1 MSRPQIIGFCG
12 VARSGKDT
20 CARYLHDQYGY
31 HHASFAGGI
40 KVMVEALLRYR
51 GLNEDEIIRRMLHDD
66 LKETCSHYLG
76 QATPRTVMQT
86 LGTEWGRKYIH
97 PHLWVAT
104 ELDHVRATVG
114 DVPIVFSDVRFENEI
129 EAIKYHNGAVVF
141 IHRPGAGLLGDAGRH
156 ASERVGSLASQCTF
170 EIENNGT
177 IEELYTTLD
186 LTLDRFVR

>member
-20 CARYLHDQYGY
+20 CARYLRDQYSY

-40 KVMVEALLRYR
+40 KAMVEALLRYR
-51 GLNEDEIIRRMLHDD
+51 GLSEDEIIYRMLHDD
-66 LKETCSHYLG
+66 LKETSTHYLG

-104 ELDHVRATVG
+104 ELDHVRAIAGEVL
-114 DVPIVFSDVRFENEI
+114 IVFSDVRFENEI
-129 EAIKYHNGAVVF
+129 EAIKYHNGAVVY
-141 IHRPGAGLLGDAGRH
+141 IHRPGAGLLGDASAH
-156 ASERVGSLASQCTF
+156 ESERVGSLASQCTF
-170 EIENNGT
+170 EIVNDST
-177 IEELYTTLD
+177 IDDLYKALD
-186 LTLDRFVR
+186 QILDRFN